1 MRNIANINTCNL
13 THETHYNYF
22 EYNNPFLNANTVYEL
37 AQPNTAVTFS
47 NTDAR
52 ELGKLS
58 NPEDTLTHREFWLIN
73 FPIYQDATRVD
84 NCIKYSTTCSRNM
97 YQSFKQLILRKP
109 YKICKKYSFK
119 NQGSTFNTFWPS
131 TI

>member
-58 NPEDTLTHREFWLIN
+58 NPEDTLTHREFCPLN

-84 NCIKYSTTCSRNM
+84 NGIKYSTICSRNM
-97 YQSFKQLILRKP
+97 YQS
-109 YKICKKYSFK
+109 
-119 NQGSTFNTFWPS
+119 
-131 TI
+131 

>member
-13 THETHYNYF
+13 THETHYNFF
-22 EYNNPFLNANTVYEL
+22 ECNNPFLNANTVYEL

-58 NPEDTLTHREFWLIN
+58 NPEDTLTHREFWPLN

-84 NCIKYSTTCSRNM
+84 NGIKYSTICSRNM
-97 YQSFKQLILRKP
+97 YQS
-109 YKICKKYSFK
+109 
-119 NQGSTFNTFWPS
+119 
-131 TI
+131 